1 MTLSAEVVVRRGDFV
16 LDAGLDVGAG
26 EVLALLGPNGSGKS
40 TFLGAL
46 AGLVPVTAGSVSVN
60 ERTLT
65 RMSAGERMSVP
76 PHARRVGLLGQEP
89 LLFPHLSAMQNV
101 AFGVRAG
108 HGRRV
113 AADRLAEQ
121 WLADV
126 GLAGFEERRPAEL
139 SGGQQQ
145 RVAIARAL
153 AAEPDLLLLDE
164 PMASLDVEAA
174 SSIRTLL
181 RERLSSTRTTTVLV
195 THDVVDVVV
204 LADRVV
210 TLERGRIADSGSASD
225 VLGRPVNGFA
235 ASLAGLNLL
244 TGHVTGLG
252 RVAVAGGHVFAG
264 GGDVPPVG
272 SEAWVA
278 FPRSAVSVRELS
290 GGPSAGAENSWAGT
304 IAALEPAAG
313 GIRIV
318 LTGDEVV
325 AEVPSSQVL
334 ARHLGSGSMVSLHVD
349 PEFVTVYPRHG
360 RGGHASHWEGGSD

>member
-1 MTLSAEVVVRRGDFV
+1 MTLRAEVVVRRGDFV

-40 TFLGAL
+40 TFLKAL
-46 AGLVPVTAGSVSVN
+46 AGLIPVMAGSVSVN
-60 ERTLT
+60 ERVLT
-65 RMSAGERMSVP
+65 RVSSGERMSVP
-76 PHARRVGLLGQEP
+76 PHARRVGLLGQES
-89 LLFPHLSAMQNV
+89 LLFPHLSALQNV
-101 AFGVRAG
+101 AFGIRAG

-113 AADRLAEQ
+113 AADRMAGR

-164 PMASLDVEAA
+164 PMASLDVESA

-181 RERLSSTRTTTVLV
+181 RERLSSTGTTTVLV

-210 TLERGRIADSGSASD
+210 TLERGRVVDSGSASD

-244 TGHVTGLG
+244 AGRVTGHG
-252 RVAVAGGHVFAG
+252 RVAVEGGRVFTG
-264 GGDVPPVG
+264 GGDVPAVG
-272 SEAWVA
+272 SKAWVA
-278 FPRSAVSVRELS
+278 FPRSAVSVRKTDEES
-290 GGPSAGAENSWAGT
+290 SPVAENSWPG
-304 IAALEPAAG
+304 IVAALEPAAG

-318 LTGDEVV
+318 LARDDVV
-325 AEVPSSQVL
+325 AEVPSSRVL
-334 ARHLGSGSMVSLHVD
+334 ERQLASGSTVSLHVD
-349 PEFVTVYPRHG
+349 PEFVTVYPRDG
-360 RGGHASHWEGGSD
+360 QVGVGPHWRSGPD